1 MKMKTYALLCQL
13 TKRSDINLRPLAL
26 SIAYT
31 ADLLFVQQLPA
42 DELLVTKHIY
52 PKVAVKLFKTPSAI
66 ARSVERCV
74 NICWNSMSSE
84 QKITYLGKDLDDIP
98 SLKMFIIYLAH
109 YVYYDQSY
117 FSFISSFI

>member
-1 MKMKTYALLCQL
+1 MKMKTYALLCQI

-84 QKITYLGKDLDDIP
+84 QKINYLGKDLDDIP